1 MIKSMFGKKKAQKL
15 NPDLSNLSSILSKH
29 LKQYNFQINELNI
42 QIDTLAKEISSM
54 KELFVGLNSELTQ
67 KEEELKKYQRGY
79 EKSILKKYFDNLID
93 LQDLVNNVIE
103 NKEDKSI
110 NNLKNYI
117 EFLLS
122 DLNIERFTPVL
133 GVDFRVQEGVTAH
146 AETIPIDEKNQNGH
160 VAQAVKD
167 GYKVTFDDGSV
178 EFIQQAVAKIYK
190 FEKEEN

>member
-15 NPDLSNLSSILSKH
+15 NPDLSNLSSVMSMH
-29 LKQYNFQINELNI
+29 LKQYNSQINELNI
-42 QIDTLAKEISSM
+42 QIDTLTKEINSM
-54 KELFVGLNSELTQ
+54 KELFVGLNTELTQ
-67 KEEELKKYQRGY
+67 KEEELKKYQKGY

-103 NKEDKSI
+103 NKEDKSLS
-110 NNLKNYI
+110 NLKNYI

-122 DLNIERFTPVL
+122 DLNIERFTAVL
-133 GVDFRVQEGVTAH
+133 DIDFRVQDGVTAH
-146 AETIPIDEKNQNGH
+146 AETIPTDENNKNGN

-178 EFIQQAVAKIYK
+178 EFIQQAIAKIYK
-190 FEKEEN
+190 FKKEES

>member
-1 MIKSMFGKKKAQKL
+1 MFGKKKDLKL
-15 NPDLSNLSSILSKH
+15 NPDLSNLSTVMSKH
-29 LKQYNFQINELNI
+29 LKQYNSQINELNM
-42 QIDTLAKEISSM
+42 QIDTLSKEISSM

-67 KEEELKKYQRGY
+67 KEEELKKYQKGY
-79 EKSILKKYFDNLID
+79 EKSVLKKYFDNLID

-103 NKEDKSI
+103 NKEDKNL

-117 EFLLS
+117 EFLIS
-122 DLNIERFTPVL
+122 DLNIERFTAVL
-133 GVDFRVQEGVTAH
+133 DVDFREQDGVAAH
-146 AETIPIDEKNQNGH
+146 TETIPTDENNQNGY

-190 FEKEEN
+190 FLKEEN

>member
-1 MIKSMFGKKKAQKL
+1 MFGKKKDLKL
-15 NPDLSNLSSILSKH
+15 NPDLSNLSTVMSKH
-29 LKQYNFQINELNI
+29 LKQYNSQINELNM
-42 QIDTLAKEISSM
+42 QIDTLSKEISSM

-67 KEEELKKYQRGY
+67 KEEELKKYQKGY
-79 EKSILKKYFDNLID
+79 EKSVLKKYFDNLID

-103 NKEDKSI
+103 NKEDKNL
-110 NNLKNYI
+110 NNLKNYL
-117 EFLLS
+117 EFLIS
-122 DLNIERFTPVL
+122 DLNIERFTAVL
-133 GVDFRVQEGVTAH
+133 DVDFREQDGVAAH
-146 AETIPIDEKNQNGH
+146 TETIPTDENNQNGY